1 MIPMN
6 CKSQTL
12 SSVNKTTDIFTI
24 PTDMTE
30 IIICGSSSQGNGY
43 LLKSGNEILVLELGC
58 KFIDYVDALKEDF
71 KTVAGCVVTH
81 RHIDHLNPST
91 AKEFIR
97 RGIDCYVG
105 EEVVK
110 EADLRDFEPL
120 FSNFNNRVG
129 QFTIQT
135 FKAPH
140 NVPNCGFLITTPT
153 KERIVFLTDTTGVSL
168 RFKDVN
174 CIMVEC
180 NHDDDTLLDNL
191 DRHDVSMSHPEYHMG
206 LEECC
211 NFCKA
216 NISYSTKEVILIH
229 MSHTNINEDYAVKTV
244 KDFCGFSSV
253 SVAHKGYRYNIDND
267 DF

>member
-1 MIPMN
+1 
-6 CKSQTL
+6 
-12 SSVNKTTDIFTI
+12 
-24 PTDMTE
+24 MTE
-30 IIICGSSSQGNGY
+30 ITICGSSSSGNGY

-58 KFIDYVDALKEDF
+58 KFMDYVEQLNMEELKNV
-71 KTVAGCVVTH
+71 TACVCSH
-81 RHIDHLNPST
+81 RIRHTDHLNPST

-97 RGIDCYVG
+97 RGIQVWGG
-105 EEVVK
+105 EDVAR
-110 EADLRDFEPL
+110 EADLPTPYLMLMLDKATKIG
-120 FSNFNNRVG
+120 NFIVKP
-129 QFTIQT
+129 FPV
-135 FKAPH
+135 PH
-140 NVPNCGFLITTPT
+140 NVPNYGFLITTPT
-153 KERIVFLTDTTGVSL
+153 KERIVFITDTTGVPL

-174 CIMVEC
+174 CIMIEC

-191 DRHDVSMSHPEYHMG
+191 DRHEVSMSHPEYHMG

-244 KDFCGFSSV
+244 RDFCGFSSV